1 MTTIETIQRLK
12 TVRLLT
18 LFSLSILVLWR
29 LYYVYP
35 KKFLDEIQDA
45 LLLTIRVHLSLHTTY
60 DETHWCIETE
70 GGGGA
75 KALPF

>member
-45 LLLTIRVHLSLHTTY
+45 LLLTIRVHLSLPTTY

>member
-35 KKFLDEIQDA
+35 KKFLDKIQDA